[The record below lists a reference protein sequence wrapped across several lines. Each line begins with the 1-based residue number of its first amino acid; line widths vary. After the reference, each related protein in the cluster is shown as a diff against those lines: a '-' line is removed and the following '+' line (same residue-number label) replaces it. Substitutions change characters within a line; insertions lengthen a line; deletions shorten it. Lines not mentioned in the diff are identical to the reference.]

1 MFKETNT
8 RSIIKGVTWRLVAT
22 TTTVIIVYV
31 FFGRLD
37 LAIVAG
43 LLESVLKIALYWGH
57 ERVWH
62 KVKWGKKRIEP
73 FNLWFTGLP
82 ASGKTVIADA
92 VYVELEKMQIPI
104 ERIDSKD
111 IRDLIPNIGF
121 SREERNR
128 HLSRVGHLIKTL
140 QNNSISTVA
149 SFISPYKESRKAL
162 RNMVKNNIV
171 VYVKTDI
178 ETCKKRDT
186 TGSYERALQGELKNF
201 TGISDVYE
209 EPEHAEI
216 VIETEKLSIEES
228 AQVITNYIKKH
239 YMK

>member
-1 MFKETNT
+1 MFRETNS
-8 RSIIKGVTWRLVAT
+8 RSIVKGITWRVLAT

-37 LAIVAG
+37 LAIAAG
-43 LLESVLKIALYWGH
+43 ILESVLKVALYWAH
-57 ERVWH
+57 ERGWH
-62 KVKWGKKRIEP
+62 KIRWGRERISP

-82 ASGKTVIADA
+82 SSGKTTIADA
-92 VYVELEKMQIPI
+92 VFVELEKLHIPL

-111 IRDLIPNIGF
+111 IRDLIPNIGY

-128 HLSRVGHLIKTL
+128 HLKRVGHLIQTL

-149 SFISPYKESRKAL
+149 SFISPYRESRKAL
-162 RNMVKNNIV
+162 REMVHNNIV
-171 VYVKTDI
+171 VYIKADI

-186 TGSYERALQGELKNF
+186 HGNYDKALAGEYPNF

-209 EPEHAEI
+209 EPKHAEI
-216 VIETEKLSIEES
+216 IIDTDLLSVEE
-228 AQVITNYIKKH
+228 AVKIITSYVKKH
-239 YMK
+239 YIK

>member
-8 RSIIKGVTWRLVAT
+8 RSITKGITWRVLAT
-22 TTTVIIVYV
+22 TTTVVIVYV

-37 LAIVAG
+37 LAIAAG
-43 LLESVLKIALYWGH
+43 LLESILKIALYWGH

-62 KVKWGKKRIEP
+62 KIRWGKKRIEP

-82 ASGKTVIADA
+82 ASGKTTIADA
-92 VYVELEKMQIPI
+92 VYEELAKLHIPI

-111 IRDLIPNIGF
+111 IRDLIPDIGF

-128 HLSRVGHLIKTL
+128 HLNRVGHLIKTL
-140 QNNSISTVA
+140 QKNSISTVA
-149 SFISPYKESRKAL
+149 SFISPYRESRKAL
-162 RNMVKNNIV
+162 RNMVHNNIV

-178 ETCKKRDT
+178 ETCKQRDPS
-186 TGSYERALQGELKNF
+186 GSYQRAMKGELKNF

-209 EPEHAEI
+209 APEHAEI
-216 VIETEKLSIEES
+216 VVDTDKLSVEES
-228 AQVITNYIKKH
+228 AKLITTYIKKH
-239 YMK
+239 YIK